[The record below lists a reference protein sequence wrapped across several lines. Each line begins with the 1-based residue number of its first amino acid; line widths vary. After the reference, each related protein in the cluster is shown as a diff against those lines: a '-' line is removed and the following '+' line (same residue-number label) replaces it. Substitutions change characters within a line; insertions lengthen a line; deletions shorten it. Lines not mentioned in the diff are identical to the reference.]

1 MRIQGQQ
8 DGFPAAKL
16 TLQTSETIND
26 LVCSRYSKLSQRVDE
41 FGVDEM
47 IVDVRVQPCKT
58 MLNEPD
64 NPGAGAINLPDAGIL
79 RAWAQHNVM
88 HPFPSAQTKHALGS
102 MADMTIAQVSDWFK
116 NYRRRQW
123 IADQLD
129 YLIEDTV
136 GDLPTGGG

>member
-1 MRIQGQQ
+1 MIYYNYKTCVR
-8 DGFPAAKL
+8 DNCERESS
-16 TLQTSETIND
+16 TLQT
-26 LVCSRYSKLSQRVDE
+26 
-41 FGVDEM
+41 M
-47 IVDVRVQPCKT
+47 P
-58 MLNEPD
+58 NEPD

-88 HPFPSAQTKHALGS
+88 HPFPSAQTKHDLGS

-129 YLIEDTV
+129 YLIEDTTD
-136 GDLPTGGG
+136 DLPTGGGRVAVVSPSVSVFC